1 MEGRVR
7 LPLLSQPPPYLQYLL
22 GTTSGQIGVHFRKN
36 IRVYNSKFAF
46 IYMGGRVDKSI
57 NRTRGAYVF
66 RISGHNYHHIGSLL
80 PEIGEKPQFAQPYI
94 YNTDNEIKNRINSLM
109 NEEDQVDIVQGISE
123 MLNEHN
129 VQVKAFFMARDRYR
143 EQPQTEF
150 HLRLLSEKIND
161 GRQ

>member
-36 IRVYNSKFAF
+36 IRVYISKFAF

-80 PEIGEKPQFAQPYI
+80 PEIGKKPQFAQLYI
-94 YNTDNEIKNRINSLM
+94 YDTDNEIENRINSLM
-109 NEEDQVDIVQGISE
+109 HEEVQVDIVQGICE
-123 MLNEHN
+123 MLDEHN
-129 VQVKAFFMARDRYR
+129 VLVKSFRMARDRYR
-143 EQPQTEF
+143 AEPQTKF
-150 HLRLLSEKIND
+150 RMCLLNERTTD
-161 GRQ
+161 GR